1 MIYFLV
7 PLLFIEIGNIAED
20 YDIAV
25 SLRNLLY
32 SVLVDQLIISPSE
45 VIASSS

>member
-1 MIYFLV
+1 
-7 PLLFIEIGNIAED
+7 
-20 YDIAV
+20 V

-45 VIASSS
+45 VIASSSWLVTTRLK